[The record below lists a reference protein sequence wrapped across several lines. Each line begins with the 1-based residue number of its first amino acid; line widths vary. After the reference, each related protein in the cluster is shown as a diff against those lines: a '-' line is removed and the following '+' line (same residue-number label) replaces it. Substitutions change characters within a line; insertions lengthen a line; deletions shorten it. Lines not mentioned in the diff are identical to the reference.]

1 MPLPL
6 EVVEAPFRSLEQPVL
21 ETVRAVTVRPDTV
34 ALVVVPEI
42 TAASCW
48 QELLHSE
55 RELYLGWLLCFE
67 PRVVLSTVPLR
78 RRL

>member
-21 ETVRAVTVRPDTV
+21 ETVRAITSSPNKI
-34 ALVVVPEI
+34 ALVVVPGI
-42 TAASCW
+42 LAGSWW
-48 QELLHSE
+48 QDLLHNE
-55 RELYLGWLLCFE
+55 RALYLGWLL
-67 PRVVLSTVPLR
+67 RVVLSTVPLR